1 MLNTTRISR
10 LDYRLR
16 TVFEPSRVGPLIACN
31 KQHMVYI
38 LLTLFVSLGLFTG
51 KEKPLIVGR
60 QIGLSAYELSATP
73 KLIAGIED
81 NASGLT
87 YNSNTN
93 TLFAVVNNP
102 ETLLELTK
110 DGDLIRRIELT
121 GFEDT
126 EGVMYLGGERYAV
139 VEERKRTL
147 VVFDINAQTKT
158 VNRTGL
164 KSFQLAITSGKNKG
178 FEGLSYNQESGD
190 LFIINE
196 KTPRQLIKLSGF
208 VELSDI
214 SISTPFSLEEN
225 SFGGADYSG
234 VHYDGQTGHL
244 ILLSDESHQI
254 VEVNK
259 KGVEISRLDLSGGS
273 AGLNDD
279 VPQAEGITMD
289 KDGDIYVISEPNI
302 FYRLKSKKRLV
313 KLASKNN

>member
-1 MLNTTRISR
+1 MLNATRIPR
-10 LDYRLR
+10 LDYRLK
-16 TVFEPSRVGPLIACN
+16 TVFEQSLAGPLRACN
-31 KQHMVYI
+31 KQHVVYL
-38 LLTLFVSLGLFTG
+38 LLTLSVSLGLLTG
-51 KEKPLIVGR
+51 KEKPLVAGH
-60 QIGLSAYELSATP
+60 QIGLNAYELSATP

-110 DGDLIRRIELT
+110 DGDLIRRIDLT

-126 EGVMYLGGERYAV
+126 EGVMYLGDERYAV

-147 VVFDINAQTKT
+147 VIFEINAQTKA
-158 VNRTGL
+158 VDRTGL
-164 KSFQLAITSGKNKG
+164 KSFQIAITSGKNKG
-178 FEGLSYNQESGD
+178 FEGLSYNQENGD

-196 KTPRQLIKLSGF
+196 KKPRQLIKLSGF
-208 VELSDI
+208 VESSDI

-225 SFGGADYSG
+225 PFGGDDYSG

-254 VEVNK
+254 IEVNK
-259 KGVEISRLDLSGGS
+259 EGVEISRLDLSKGN

-313 KLASKNN
+313 ELASKNI

>member
-1 MLNTTRISR
+1 MLNATRIPR
-10 LDYRLR
+10 LDYRLK
-16 TVFEPSRVGPLIACN
+16 TVFEQSLAGPLRACN
-31 KQHMVYI
+31 KQHVVYL
-38 LLTLFVSLGLFTG
+38 LLTLSVSLGLLTG
-51 KEKPLIVGR
+51 KEKPLLVGH
-60 QIGLSAYELSATP
+60 QIGLNAYELSATP

-87 YNSNTN
+87 FNSNTN

-110 DGDLIRRIELT
+110 DGDLIRRIDLI

-126 EGVMYLGGERYAV
+126 EGVMYLGDERYAV

-147 VVFDINAQTKT
+147 VIFEINAQTKA
-158 VNRTGL
+158 VDRTGL

-178 FEGLSYNQESGD
+178 FEGLSYNQENGD

-196 KTPRQLIKLSGF
+196 KKPRQLIKLSGF
-208 VELSDI
+208 VESSDI

-225 SFGGADYSG
+225 PFGGDDYSG

-259 KGVEISRLDLSGGS
+259 EGVEISRLDLSKGN
-273 AGLNDD
+273 AGLNGD

-302 FYRLKSKKRLV
+302 FYRLKSKKHLI
-313 KLASKNN
+313 KLASSNN